1 MAERNDKKQQDVSAQ
16 AVPETTAQPAPEYP
30 EANAAPERAGA
41 AKGGQGASRPAPG
54 ETVREQEAMNAQVRG
69 ERRRWLLIQAD
80 ASDTTPVFVGV
91 NGCHFSLRRNEPVLV
106 PESVIRVL
114 RDATTCRIETG
125 ADGRSRRSATRVRR
139 FAFTVADRREDLDD
153 LTGA

>member
-1 MAERNDKKQQDVSAQ
+1 MAERNDKKQQDFSAQ
-16 AVPETTAQPAPEYP
+16 AVPETTAQ
-30 EANAAPERAGA
+30 
-41 AKGGQGASRPAPG
+41 PAPG

-91 NGCHFSLRRNEPVLV
+91 NGFHLSLKRNEPVLV

-125 ADGRSRRSATRVRR
+125 ADGRSRLSATRVPR
-139 FAFTVADRREDLDD
+139 FAFTVADRREDL
-153 LTGA
+153 TGA

>member
-1 MAERNDKKQQDVSAQ
+1 MAERNDKKQQDVSVQ
-16 AVPETTAQPAPEYP
+16 AMPETMAQPAPEYP
-30 EANAAPERAGA
+30 EADAAPAPERAGA

-91 NGCHFSLRRNEPVLV
+91 NGFHLSLKRNEPVLV

-125 ADGRSRRSATRVRR
+125 ADGRSRLSATRVPR
-139 FAFTVADRREDLDD
+139 FAFTVADRREDL
-153 LTGA
+153 TGA

>member
-1 MAERNDKKQQDVSAQ
+1 MAERNDKKQQDFSAQ

-30 EANAAPERAGA
+30 GADAAPERAGA

-91 NGCHFSLRRNEPVLV
+91 NGFHLSLKRNEPVLV

-125 ADGRSRRSATRVRR
+125 ADGRSRLSATRVPR
-139 FAFTVADRREDLDD
+139 FAFTVADRREDL
-153 LTGA
+153 TGA